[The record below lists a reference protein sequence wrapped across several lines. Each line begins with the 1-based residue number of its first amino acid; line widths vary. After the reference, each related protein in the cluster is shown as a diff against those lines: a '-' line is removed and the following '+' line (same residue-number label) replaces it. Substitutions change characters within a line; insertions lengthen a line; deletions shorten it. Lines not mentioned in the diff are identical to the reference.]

1 MRTTNRERVLMAMYA
16 EHVNEC
22 GDFDH
27 VRGQALG
34 MESEG
39 FIWAVMCLSREG
51 LIGGVRW
58 QPERSSNAKGVALER
73 VGMHLTREGVQEA
86 ERMMELSGKRHTE
99 KMMDALKRMSE
110 IGASVIAQALSKA
123 LD

>member
-1 MRTTNRERVLMAMYA
+1 MAMYA

-22 GDFDH
+22 GDFDR

-58 QPERSSNAKGVALER
+58 QPERSSNAYGVYLEYVVFSRKGRLNILKPTLDKMAPEIFR
-73 VGMHLTREGVQEA
+73 G
-86 ERMMELSGKRHTE
+86 LSGLLT
-99 KMMDALKRMSE
+99 
-110 IGASVIAQALSKA
+110 GN
-123 LD
+123 

>member
-22 GDFDH
+22 GDFDR

-73 VGMHLTREGVQEA
+73 VGMHLKLLRN
-86 ERMMELSGKRHTE
+86 
-99 KMMDALKRMSE
+99 
-110 IGASVIAQALSKA
+110 SKA
-123 LD
+123 YGLTDADVELTKKNLDMWKGLLDKLTAEGGE